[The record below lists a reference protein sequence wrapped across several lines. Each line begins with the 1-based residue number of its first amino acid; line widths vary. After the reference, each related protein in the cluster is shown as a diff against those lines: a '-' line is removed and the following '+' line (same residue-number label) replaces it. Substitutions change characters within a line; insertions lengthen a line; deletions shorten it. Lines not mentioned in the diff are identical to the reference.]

1 MVLTCHFFWSFCKL
15 DAELTEKKCLQ
26 WCAFYHPRI
35 KPVLQQ
41 MGFLQVAKSCC
52 KKKRVVALFVTK
64 TCSAFYCPKANVTIL
79 PRMASLPSN
88 FIQSEDGIHPTTW
101 FVARQVYAKHRFSTR
116 WNQYRRTSFPFLSL
130 VLPQLQENRALRLAS
145 HATSVLDHFLLSS
158 EKLSN
163 FLKVSLFWILLFC
176 TDPPGFWS
184 VNEWLWPD

>member
-1 MVLTCHFFWSFCKL
+1 MILATALTCHFFCKIG
-15 DAELTEKKCLQ
+15 TKRIEKKCLR
-26 WCAFYHPRI
+26 WCAFTPQELRRLAI
-35 KPVLQQ
+35 SGV
-41 MGFLQVAKSCC
+41 LQVAKSCC

-64 TCSAFYCPKANVTIL
+64 TCSAFYCPKANATIL

-88 FIQSEDGIHPTTW
+88 FIQSEEGIHPTTW
-101 FVARQVYAKHRFSTR
+101 FVARQVYAKQRFSTR
-116 WNQYRRTSFPFLSL
+116 LHQYRRTSCTFLSL
-130 VLPQLQENRALRLAS
+130 VLPQLQENRALRLAW

-163 FLKVSLFWILLFC
+163 FLKVSLLWILLFC

>member
-88 FIQSEDGIHPTTW
+88 FIQSEDGIHPTPDLLRDRFTQNIA
-101 FVARQVYAKHRFSTR
+101 FQLVGTSIAEQVFRFCRSFYR
-116 WNQYRRTSFPFLSL
+116 SFRRTELYDWHHTLLLFLTIFFSPL
-130 VLPQLQENRALRLAS
+130 
-145 HATSVLDHFLLSS
+145 
-158 EKLSN
+158 KN
-163 FLKVSLFWILLFC
+163 FLTF
-176 TDPPGFWS
+176 
-184 VNEWLWPD
+184 